1 MNVKNIIKIYTQLID
16 NKRPDI
22 MSANVFYGPN
32 RVIKVKSSSG
42 AKRGQKLSEKYFY
55 SNNKKCSNSYSDVA
69 SLASLEPVASVAWL
83 PSMDRLALSVGCCV
97 AFISL
102 LREIMVT

>member
-69 SLASLEPVASVAWL
+69 SLASLASLQNQWHQWHDCHQWTGWL
-83 PSMDRLALSVGCCV
+83 CLLAVV
-97 AFISL
+97 L
-102 LREIMVT
+102 LLLVF